1 MMDNNTP
8 KRIMRRR
15 GRPRKSTTDNSPTRK
30 TRTLRFTEEEAK
42 HIAENARRCRKNF
55 SEYCR
60 QVLMGYKPGVPDP
73 ELRDGLF
80 AARKDMVNFINNIRG
95 LNMSKEERSRFLASM
110 PTIRI
115 WWKAL
120 FAEIEWIDK
129 YMERM

>member
-30 TRTLRFTEEEAK
+30 TRTLRFTEEEVK

-95 LNMSKEERSRFLASM
+95 
-110 PTIRI
+110 
-115 WWKAL
+115 
-120 FAEIEWIDK
+120 AEHVQGGEVEVPRLDADHQG
-129 YMERM
+129 MVEGTVRRNRVD

>member
-1 MMDNNTP
+1 MRDNKTP
-8 KRIMRRR
+8 KRVMKNR
-15 GRPRKSTTDNSPTRK
+15 GRPHKSAEDCSETRK
-30 TRTLRFTEEEAK
+30 TRTLRLTEKEIQ

-60 QVLMGYKPGVPDP
+60 QVLMGYKPCVPDP

-115 WWKAL
+115 WWRAL
-120 FAEIEWIDK
+120 FAEIEWIDN
-129 YMERM
+129 YMKRM

>member
-1 MMDNNTP
+1 MKDNTTP
-8 KRIMRRR
+8 KKIMRRR
-15 GRPRKSTTDNSPTRK
+15 GRPRKSSSDNSPIRK
-30 TRTLRFTEEEAK
+30 TRTLRLTEEEVR
-42 HIAENARRCRKNF
+42 HITENARRFQKNF

-60 QVLMGYKPGVPDP
+60 QVLMGYKPGVPNP
-73 ELRDGLF
+73 ELRDGLL
-80 AARKDMVNFINNIRG
+80 AARKDMVNFINNISG
-95 LNMSKEERSRFLASM
+95 LDMTKEERSRFLASM

>member
-30 TRTLRFTEEEAK
+30 TRTLRFTEEEVK

-60 QVLMGYKPGVPDP
+60 QVLMGYKPGVPD
-73 ELRDGLF
+73 RLF

-95 LNMSKEERSRFLASM
+95 LNMSKEERSKFLASM
-110 PTIRI
+110 PTIRV

>member
-1 MMDNNTP
+1 
-8 KRIMRRR
+8 MRRR
-15 GRPRKSTTDNSPTRK
+15 GRPRKSSSDNSPIRK
-30 TRTLRFTEEEAK
+30 TRTLRLTEDEVS

-73 ELRDGLF
+73 ELRDGLL
-80 AARKDMVNFINNIRG
+80 AARKDMMNFINNISG
-95 LNMSKEERSRFLASM
+95 LNMTREERSRFLASM

-120 FAEIEWIDK
+120 FTEIEWIDK
-129 YMERM
+129 YMKRM

>member
-1 MMDNNTP
+1 MKN
-8 KRIMRRR
+8 R
-15 GRPRKSTTDNSPTRK
+15 GRPRKSPSDSSTTRK
-30 TRTLRFTEEEAK
+30 TRTLRFTDEELE

-55 SEYCR
+55 SDYCR

-80 AARKDMVNFINNIRG
+80 AARKDIVNFINNISG
-95 LNMSKEERSRFLASM
+95 LKMTKEERLRFLSSM
-110 PTIRI
+110 PTIKI

>member
-1 MMDNNTP
+1 MKLIT
-8 KRIMRRR
+8 
-15 GRPRKSTTDNSPTRK
+15 
-30 TRTLRFTEEEAK
+30 
-42 HIAENARRCRKNF
+42 ENARRCHKNF

-80 AARKDMVNFINNIRG
+80 AARKDMVNFINNISG
-95 LNMSKEERSRFLASM
+95 LKMNKEERSRFLASM